1 MILTVFRS
9 RLNDVHR
16 EIYDKHVEIT
26 AALAEKASGFLG
38 HKMFVAEDGERVT
51 LVEFDSMENQRAW
64 SLSQEHKMAAIAGRK
79 GFYSEY
85 KIQVCTVNRESSFLA
100 GSASSSGCPFNNALQ
115 ATVPAAEARGRVQ
128 RLTA

>member
-9 RLNDVHR
+9 RLNDDLR
-16 EIYDKHVEIT
+16 DEYDHFVAT
-26 AALAEKASGFLG
+26 TSRLAEQAPGFLG

-64 SLSQEHKMAAIAGRK
+64 SLSPEHKAAAMAGRR

-85 KIQVCTVNRESSFLA
+85 RIQICTVNRDSKFVAGESPQPKRREAAYVLVT
-100 GSASSSGCPFNNALQ
+100 SG
-115 ATVPAAEARGRVQ
+115 E
-128 RLTA
+128 